1 MAGFSLG
8 TLRITY
14 TVDVTIRELRL
25 SNVRSYE
32 LYSTEFDPELT
43 LILGK
48 NGTGKTTLL
57 EAIYYLMQGTSFRG
71 RDRDMISHDS
81 TRATI
86 VLRDDEGLERR
97 GDLQQTV
104 EDKVKKTF
112 RVADRTSARLLA
124 RHRQP
129 VVLFEPDELRL
140 LTSSPERR
148 RNFIDGILARLYPQ
162 YATVLGRYQRTLA
175 QRNELLKQHERVPA
189 DIWENQ
195 LFVWDIK
202 FAELALEIT
211 RQRREFAV
219 LSNSHLS
226 RVYSGMA
233 GAEHHIV
240 VSYQSPISPDNYQ
253 QSLLDRLH
261 ANRVADSY
269 RGYTTSGPH
278 RDDFVIT
285 LDGHLASETASRG
298 EMRTIMLAYK
308 LLEVQLQQEATDT
321 NPLILLDDVFS
332 ELDRD
337 REQKL
342 MSALSGHQTI
352 ITATD
357 LRDSLKSHGEILTL
371 E

>member
-1 MAGFSLG
+1 M
-8 TLRITY
+8 I
-14 TVDVTIRELRL
+14 IRELRL

-32 LYSTEFDPELT
+32 LFSAQFDPELT

-57 EAIYYLMQGTSFRG
+57 EGLYYLLQGTSFRG
-71 RDRDMISHDS
+71 RDRDMIAHDS
-81 TRATI
+81 TRATL
-86 VLRDDEGLERR
+86 VLESDEDLERR

-104 EDKVKKTF
+104 EDRIKKTF

-124 RHRQP
+124 RHRSP

-140 LTSSPERR
+140 LSSSPERR
-148 RNFIDGILARLYPQ
+148 RNFIDGILSRLYPQ
-162 YATVLGRYQRTLA
+162 YATILGRYQRTLM
-175 QRNELLKQHERVPA
+175 QRNELLKQREQMPA
-189 DIWENQ
+189 DRWENQ

-211 RQRREFAV
+211 RQRREFVV

-226 RVYSGMA
+226 RIYSDTA
-233 GAEHHIV
+233 GSEHHV
-240 VSYQSPISPDNYQ
+240 MVSYQSPVPADNYQ
-253 QSLLDRLH
+253 QTLLNRLH

-278 RDDFVIT
+278 RDDFLIT

-308 LLEVQLQQEATDT
+308 LLEVQLQTEASGTT
-321 NPLILLDDVFS
+321 PLILLDDVFS

-337 REQKL
+337 RESQL
-342 MSALSGHQTI
+342 MSALAGHQTI

-357 LRDSLKSHGEILTL
+357 LRDSLKSRGKILTL
-371 E
+371 GG